1 MTEDTQA
8 QAQAQA
14 EADGLRAMELDN
26 KVQVFVT
33 TKKIQ
38 SRLKDTLPVPSMGK
52 WFQLN
57 DYADKAA
64 FMVSAQKYAVGELED
79 ASPKLLFTHTEA
91 GFYTKGLFA
100 DNNEPRDDLWEVFN
114 LPNEDFTILAIY
126 NRVVPMKGGV
136 AASLA
141 EAKRNY
147 VGYFP
152 TNKDFAIYKL
162 RKAGMSDEALALID
176 DCCDFN
182 KLAYTNTGSSYQYH
196 KHIFRMFD

>member
-1 MTEDTQA
+1 MSEDTQ
-8 QAQAQA
+8 
-14 EADGLRAMELDN
+14 DDTDVLRGMELDN
-26 KVQVFVT
+26 KVRVFVT

-52 WFQLN
+52 WFHLN

-64 FMVSAQKYAVGELED
+64 FKTSAQKYAVDELED
-79 ASPKLLFTHTEA
+79 VSPKLVFTHIKA
-91 GFYTKGLFA
+91 GFHTKGLFG

-114 LPNEDFTILAIY
+114 LSGEDFTILAIY

-147 VGYFP
+147 MGYFP

-162 RKAGMSDEALALID
+162 RNAGMSDEALALID

-182 KLAYTNTGSSYQYH
+182 KLAYTNTGSSFQYH